1 LRRSDD
7 VSALEIRDATLPDV
21 PVLARLIAAFR
32 DHLNAKVPSDSD
44 IRAHLPRALRDS
56 GIEFACAWL
65 HAEPVGYTQTRFLTS
80 VWAAGLEAYLEDLFV
95 VAAARRRSVGRSLLG
110 HALARAEARSALKFS
125 LTTNDQNEPAHSL
138 YRSEG
143 FVPVSH
149 ALYPGGRE
157 VLWSRS
163 VGPA

>member
-1 LRRSDD
+1 
-7 VSALEIRDATLPDV
+7 VSALNIRNAALSDAS
-21 PVLARLIAAFR
+21 VLARLIASFR

-44 IRAHLPRALRDS
+44 IRASLPRALGDP

-65 HAEPVGYTQTRFLTS
+65 HDEAVGYTQTRILTS

-95 VAAARRRSVGRSLLG
+95 VPAARRQSVGRSLLR
-110 HALARAEARSALKFS
+110 HALARVEARGALRFS
-125 LTTNDQNEPAHSL
+125 LTTNERNEPAHSL

-143 FVPVSH
+143 MAPVSH

-163 VGPA
+163 VGAV